1 MSQNFILCFIELYAL
16 QAASVSGNLPCD
28 PVLRDLP
35 SEPALHDIPSDPVP
49 DARSLAVMQTTLRFS
64 DRGIMLVKPSQQVI
78 VNKLHDT
85 VQYRR
90 HYANR
95 NGILAQS
102 SLVPGHFPAL
112 RFIRLGELVSGEFFF
127 FFTAAVDCLICRL
140 TCKITPKYKSDS
152 CHRN

>member
-1 MSQNFILCFIELYAL
+1 MSQKFILCFIELYAL

-49 DARSLAVMQTTLRFS
+49 DARPLSVMQTSLRFS

-78 VNKLHDT
+78 VNKLRDT
-85 VQYRR
+85 IQYRR
-90 HYANR
+90 HYVNK

-102 SLVPGHFPAL
+102 SLIPGHFPAL
-112 RFIRLGELVSGEFFF
+112 RFIRLGELVSGEKVVFEFFF
-127 FFTAAVDCLICRL
+127 FLRL
-140 TCKITPKYKSDS
+140 QLTV
-152 CHRN
+152 